1 MNRLKRRVEMMYGF
15 GWLTWV
21 LILIFLL
28 LLIGGVV
35 ALIVLLARQGPDTQA
50 RPAGEDEPLRI
61 LRERYARGEITR
73 EEFLAIRDDL
83 AQ

>member
-1 MNRLKRRVEMMYGF
+1 MMYGF

-21 LILIFLL
+21 LVLFFLL
-28 LLIGGVV
+28 LLAGGLV
-35 ALIVLLARQGPDTQA
+35 ALVVLLARQGTDRQA
-50 RPAGEDEPLRI
+50 RLTGQDEALRI

-83 AQ
+83 AE